1 MKPLDGVLSSPDP
14 DCEIVTTRTIPW
26 RRERVFDAFGDPEQL
41 TKWWGPKG
49 FTSTF
54 HEFDFEPGGAWR
66 FILHGPD
73 GVNYQNDAV
82 FMEIVKPERIVLHH
96 ETEPEF
102 FIGFFLEDEGDGTA
116 ITWRMRFK
124 SAGVRDR
131 IGNVAAEANEQNLD
145 RLEHVLAGDW

>member
-1 MKPLDGVLSSPDP
+1 
-14 DCEIVTTRTIPW
+14 
-26 RRERVFDAFGDPEQL
+26 
-41 TKWWGPKG
+41 
-49 FTSTF
+49 
-54 HEFDFEPGGAWR
+54 
-66 FILHGPD
+66 
-73 GVNYQNDAV
+73 
-82 FMEIVKPERIVLHH
+82 VLHH